1 MKGDRPLVH
10 VVGLGPGDA
19 GLITL
24 ESWKIMEDC
33 GEVLLRTERHPGVEE
48 LRRRGM
54 RLVFLDRFYEEAET
68 LEEAYRGMVEEIV
81 RRAKEQ
87 GMTCYGVPGHPLVA
101 ERTVQLLLERD
112 VEVLLHNAVSFFDAV
127 IAAIRRDALE
137 GTLLLDGERL
147 ASGEVRVTDPRVGVM
162 LAQVDT
168 RLKASEIKTF
178 LLEVYPPS
186 HPLQVVKA
194 AGTPEET
201 LETLTLE
208 ELDRADRFDHLTT
221 VWVPPLP
228 EAEISDFRRLLDIVA
243 KLRGPE
249 GCPWDRK
256 QTHESLARHM
266 VEEAHEAVDAIRH
279 GDWDHLAE
287 ELGDLLLQ
295 VVLHA
300 QLGAEEGTFEIGDVL
315 RCIVEKLVRRH
326 PHVFGE
332 VDLRTAEEV
341 VSRWEKIKAEERGEP
356 SLLEGISE
364 GLPSLVYAYKLQT
377 RAARVGFDWRTKEDV
392 LPKLREELEEVE
404 EALLKGD
411 EVEEELGD
419 LLFTLVNVCR
429 HFRVDPELAL
439 RRSARKFARRFREM
453 ESRSR
458 EKGISLEDLDL
469 EELDCLWEGS
479 KEEG

>member
-10 VVGLGPGDA
+10 VVGLGPGGA
-19 GLITL
+19 ELITL
-24 ESWKIMEDC
+24 ETWKIMEDS
-33 GEVLLRTERHPGVEE
+33 GEVLVRTERHPGVEE
-48 LRRRGM
+48 LLRRGM
-54 RLVFLDRFYEEAET
+54 RLTFLDRFYEEAET
-68 LEEAYRGMVEEIV
+68 LEGAYRGMVEEIL
-81 RRAKEQ
+81 RRAEEK
-87 GMTCYGVPGHPLVA
+87 GLACYAVPGHPLVA
-101 ERTVQLLLERD
+101 ERTVQLLLEED
-112 VEVLLHNAVSFFDAV
+112 VEVRLHNAVSFFDA
-127 IAAIRRDALE
+127 ALCALRRDALE

-147 ASGEVRVTDPRVGVM
+147 ASGEARLTDPRVGVM

-168 RLKASEIKTF
+168 RLKASEVKTA

-186 HPLQVVKA
+186 HNVQVVRA
-194 AGTPEET
+194 AGTPGESVET
-201 LETLTLE
+201 LPLE
-208 ELDRADRFDHLTT
+208 ELDRSDRFDHLTT
-221 VWVPPLP
+221 IWVPPLP
-228 EAEISDFRRLLDIVA
+228 EAEVRDFRRLLDIVA
-243 KLRGPE
+243 RLRGPE

-279 GDWDHLAE
+279 MDWDHLAE

-300 QLGAEEGTFEIGDVL
+300 QLGAEEGTFDIGDVL
-315 RCIVEKLVRRH
+315 RGIIEKLIRRH

-332 VDLRTAEEV
+332 ADLRTPEEV
-341 VSRWEKIKAEERGEP
+341 VSRWERIKAEERGEP

-377 RAARVGFDWRTKEDV
+377 RAARVGFDWRAGEDV

-404 EALLKGD
+404 EALRGGG

-453 ESRSR
+453 EARGR
-458 EKGISLEDLDL
+458 ERGVSLEEMDL

-479 KEEG
+479 KEED